1 MLSVL
6 FVFLFYAAD
15 GQVWGKYGY
24 IDDNSVIRY
33 MIFKWQFTY
42 LMYLWLFNICMPYQ
56 YFLLS
61 NAKFEIKTRYT
72 IL

>member
-1 MLSVL
+1 MQVLTVL
-6 FVFLFYAAD
+6 FCYLFHAAD

-33 MIFKWQFTY
+33 IIFKFFKVTY
-42 LMYLWLFNICMPYQ
+42 
-56 YFLLS
+56 
-61 NAKFEIKTRYT
+61 